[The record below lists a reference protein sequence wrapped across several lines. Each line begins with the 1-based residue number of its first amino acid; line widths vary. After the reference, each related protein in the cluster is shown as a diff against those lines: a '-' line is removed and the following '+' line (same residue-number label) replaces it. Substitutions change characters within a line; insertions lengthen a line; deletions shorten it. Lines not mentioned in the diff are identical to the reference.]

1 MILDQSF
8 SSPRPREEV
17 LDLAV
22 DLLTRSD
29 FRLRSRQDDRV
40 EFVRGR
46 GRPISRRV
54 DELPQEIVVEVEH
67 GVVKIVAT
75 VIPRG
80 GRDRQQHID
89 LVMPVITELQ
99 KLIEGQ
105 TDVQT
110 ASRVIRD
117 THANSGVIWS
127 LGEIACFFFLGVFLA
142 VVITAIVWY
151 YRS

>member
-8 SSPRPREEV
+8 SSNRTPEEV

-29 FRLRSRQDDRV
+29 FRLRSREDDRA

-54 DELPQEIVVEVEH
+54 DELPQEISVEIEH

-75 VIPRG
+75 VLPRG

-89 LVMPVITELQ
+89 LVMPVITEFQ
-99 KLIEGQ
+99 RVIEGK
-105 TDVQT
+105 TDVGS
-110 ASRVIRD
+110 ASRTIRE
-117 THANSGVIWS
+117 THANSGTIWS
-127 LGEIACFFFLGVFLA
+127 AGEVACFFFLGVF
-142 VVITAIVWY
+142 IAIVISAIIWY